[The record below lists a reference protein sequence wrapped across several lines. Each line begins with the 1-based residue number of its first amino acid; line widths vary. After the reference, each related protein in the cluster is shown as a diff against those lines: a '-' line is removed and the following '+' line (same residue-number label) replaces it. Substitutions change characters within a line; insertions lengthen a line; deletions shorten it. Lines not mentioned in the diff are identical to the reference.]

1 MFAAIAT
8 LMRGSIESEA
18 SLGQVRRRK
27 CGEDIDENG
36 LAL

>member
-1 MFAAIAT
+1 MFAARAI
-8 LMRGSIESEA
+8 LMRGSIESKV

-27 CGEDIDENG
+27 CGENIDENE